1 MKHTNHTKNHILLK
15 RILSSAFAIL
25 LLVSIIPYFV
35 PLSKPVTHAL
45 PYDNSDTFTI
55 DNTTIHYRTY
65 PPQNTKYQGNVIMI
79 HGLGGSTFSY
89 EKSAPFLA
97 DQGYYV
103 ITLDLPGFGY
113 SSRNPDENHAQTHR
127 ASLIWQCLDQIEDQI
142 KQSYNITESV
152 KWHLVGHSMGGG
164 TVAAMAHQEP
174 KRTQSLV
181 FVDGALFE
189 TSRSGFTLTSVPML
203 LRWVQVALEHVII
216 NEDRIRTF
224 LESAYGQTPTTD
236 QVEGYLNPL
245 QLNGT
250 ARSATSLLKTAEN
263 LSESALATLKVPVL
277 AIWGKDDQWVPFS
290 DANRIKALMPQL
302 KIQAIEG
309 AGHCPMETHPD
320 IFNNNLLAWLN
331 LKISFGLAPTRV
343 RPCWAHK

>member
-1 MKHTNHTKNHILLK
+1 MKHTDYKNHTKKHILLK
-15 RILSSAFAIL
+15 RILLFALAIL
-25 LLVSIIPYFV
+25 FLVSIFPYFV
-35 PLSKPVTHAL
+35 PLSKPISLAL
-45 PYDNSDTFTI
+45 PYENSEIITV

-89 EKSAPFLA
+89 EKNAPFIA
-97 DQGYYV
+97 AQGYYV

-142 KQSYNITESV
+142 KKSYNLTESV

-174 KRTQSLV
+174 NRAQSLV
-181 FVDGALFE
+181 LVDGALFE
-189 TSRSGFTLTSVPML
+189 TSRGSFTLSSVPML

-216 NEDRIRTF
+216 TEDRIRTF
-224 LESAYGQTPTTD
+224 LGSAYGESPTSE
-236 QVEGYLNPL
+236 QVAGYLKPL
-245 QLNGT
+245 QVNGT
-250 ARSATSLLKTAEN
+250 ARAAASLLKTAEN
-263 LSESALATLKVPVL
+263 LPESALASLKLPTL
-277 AIWGKDDQWVPFS
+277 AIWGKDDQWVPFT
-290 DANRIKALMPQL
+290 DTTRIKTLIPQL

-309 AGHCPMETHPD
+309 AGHCPMETHSD
-320 IFNNNLLAWLN
+320 IFNKYMLAWL
-331 LKISFGLAPTRV
+331 SETV
-343 RPCWAHK
+343 E